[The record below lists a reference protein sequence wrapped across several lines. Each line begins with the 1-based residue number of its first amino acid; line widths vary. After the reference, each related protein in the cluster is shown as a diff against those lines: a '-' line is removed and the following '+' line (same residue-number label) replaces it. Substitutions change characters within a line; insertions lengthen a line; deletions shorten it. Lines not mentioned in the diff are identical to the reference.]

1 MSSGLVWCPRM
12 SERCSCSLRSDQA
25 GPWSRDSETRSRH
38 PRRPRHACGDWR
50 PLSGSHGNWR
60 SPMKWE
66 AYHRP
71 RFRSHTPE
79 LMPGISSCEGLKFT
93 RLQLHPLV
101 RRLAWVWLG
110 LARPLRNVRFAHH
123 AEATASD
130 AAEATPKIANENIPP
145 GPNGKASTQPA
156 AAPQTSRGTCLI
168 GDSVRAS
175 IGARHRSP
183 TIIRTANAVPRQKP
197 TTAPAMLVTGTQNE

>member
-1 MSSGLVWCPRM
+1 M
-12 SERCSCSLRSDQA
+12 SERCSCSLGSDQA

-50 PLSGSHGNWR
+50 PFVRIPRELEIAYEVGSVTGLASGPHSRVG
-60 SPMKWE
+60 
-66 AYHRP
+66 
-71 RFRSHTPE
+71 
-79 LMPGISSCEGLKFT
+79 LMPGISSCEALKFT
-93 RLQLHPLV
+93 RLQLHPPV

-110 LARPLRNVRFAHH
+110 LARPLRNVRFAHQ